1 MCSGVGERG
10 KWTSTEVFREIN
22 FLLDRLSSEELM
34 ELPSASLGEDIKKL
48 ERIGNRCRAES
59 MRRLRRFD
67 KDQGFAA
74 SGALTTKSWL
84 RWQCHLT
91 GGVAK
96 HQVVLAR
103 QLAGLPLTEQALGQG
118 AISGQHASLI
128 AITAEH
134 CGNSWDA
141 NAESILV
148 TAARELDPYRLQKAC
163 LKMRHLLEP
172 QGVLAELK
180 AIRDYSYV
188 HLSQTLDGV
197 FYLDGRLD
205 PEGGATLQTAL
216 DALTRPLSADDPRLH
231 SQRQADGLVELARR
245 QLNGGR
251 LPEVGGQKPHLML
264 TASMATL
271 AKQPRSPA
279 AELEW
284 AGPIPA
290 ETARRIACDCAV
302 TPVFQGAESHQVD
315 AGRTRRA
322 IPPHMRRALI
332 ARDKGCRFP
341 GCDRP
346 PAWTDGHHLKHWV
359 DGGPT
364 LPFNLALLCARHHY
378 RVHEEGWRLSWGAQG
393 ELVAVP
399 P

>member
-1 MCSGVGERG
+1 MCSGVGVRG
-10 KWTSTEVFREIN
+10 SWTSTEVFQEIN
-22 FLLDRLSSEELM
+22 SLLDRLHVEELC
-34 ELPSASLGEDIKKL
+34 ELPSASLGEDIKEL
-48 ERIGNRCRAES
+48 ERIGNRCQAES
-59 MRRLRRFD
+59 MRRLQRFD

-84 RWQCHLT
+84 RWQCRLT

-96 HQVVLAR
+96 HRVNLAR
-103 QLAGLPLTEQALGQG
+103 LPALPQTTDAYAQG
-118 AISGQHASLI
+118 SISYSHASLI
-128 AITAEH
+128 AKTAEH
-134 CGNSWDA
+134 CGQTWEA

-148 TAARELDPYRLQKAC
+148 TAAKELNPYELKKAC
-163 LKMRHLLEP
+163 IKMRHFLEP

-180 AIRDYSYV
+180 EIRDYSYV
-188 HLSQTLDGV
+188 HLSQTIEGV

-205 PEGGATLQTAL
+205 AEGGATLQTAL
-216 DALTRPLSADDPRLH
+216 DAVTRPLSADDPRLH

-245 QLNGGR
+245 QLNGGQ
-251 LPEVGGQKPHLML
+251 LPDIGGQKPHLML
-264 TASMATL
+264 TAEMATL
-271 AKQPRSPA
+271 VKQPHSPA

-290 ETARRIACDCAV
+290 ETARRIACDCSI
-302 TPVFQGAESHQVD
+302 TPVFRGAESHQVD
-315 AGRTRRA
+315 AGRTSRV

-346 PAWTDGHHLKHWV
+346 PAWTDGHHLKHWA

-364 LPFNLALLCARHHY
+364 LPYNLALLCARHHY
-378 RVHEEGWRLSWGAQG
+378 RVHEEGWRLSWGAEG